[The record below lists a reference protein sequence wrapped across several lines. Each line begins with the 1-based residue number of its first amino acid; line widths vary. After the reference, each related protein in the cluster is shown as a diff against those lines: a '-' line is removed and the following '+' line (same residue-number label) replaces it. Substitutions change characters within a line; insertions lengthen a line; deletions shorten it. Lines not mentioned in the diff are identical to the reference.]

1 MTAAPAAPDAQHP
14 RHPRRPLRIGNASGF
29 YGDRF
34 DALREMLT
42 GGPLDVL
49 TGDYLAELTML
60 ILGRDRLKN
69 PDLGYAKTFLRQLEE
84 GLGLA
89 HERGVRIV
97 TNAGGLNPAGLA
109 DAVRALAAE
118 AGVPVTVAHV
128 EGDDLMPY
136 GEGALT
142 ANAYLGSAG
151 ITACLRAGADV
162 VVTGRVTDAALVSG
176 PAAWWFDWAAD
187 DYDRLAGAVA
197 AGHVLEC
204 GTQATGGNYSFFTA
218 HDVRRPGFPLAE
230 VSEDGSAVIT
240 KHPGT
245 GGVVSPGTVTAQLLY
260 ETQGVR
266 YLGPDVTARLDTVR
280 LSADGPD
287 RVRISGVLGEPPPA
301 TLKVGVTRIG
311 GWRNEVVFV
320 LTGLDVEAK
329 AALVRAQLSEALEGV
344 ADVRWTLSRTD
355 HEDAPTEETASA
367 LLRLV
372 VRDASPDRV
381 GRGLTSAAIELAL
394 GSYPGFHVTSPPG
407 PAQPYGVFGSDCVP
421 AESVPQVAVLP
432 DGSRR
437 PVPVARRPAPGACGP
452 GRRSRD
458 SAPDPTGAPPP
469 DPRASNAG
477 EAEQDPAPPAFEERG
492 PGRSPDLAASPA
504 SEAGGPGPSP
514 DPSASPA
521 FEARGLGRSL
531 GSGRGGVGESPAG
544 RTTRAPLGSVAGAR
558 SGDKGGDANVGVWV
572 ESAAAWDWL
581 HRTLTVEVLQDLL
594 PEARDLPVT
603 RHVLPNLRALN
614 FVIPGILGD
623 GVASGHRFD
632 PQAKALGE
640 WLRAR
645 RLDIPTHLL
654 PEPAPAPAPATAP
667 ATAPDPDPD
676 PATEPA
682 TTPEGTGS

>member
-1 MTAAPAAPDAQHP
+1 
-14 RHPRRPLRIGNASGF
+14 
-29 YGDRF
+29 
-34 DALREMLT
+34 MLT
-42 GGPLDVL
+42 GGELDVV

-97 TNAGGLNPAGLA
+97 ANSGGLNPAGLA

-118 AGVPVTVAHV
+118 AGVPVRVAHV

-136 GEGALT
+136 EEGALT
-142 ANAYLGSAG
+142 ANAYLGGAG

-162 VVTGRVTDAALVSG
+162 IVTGRVTDAALVSG
-176 PAAWWFDWAAD
+176 PAAWWFDWAPD
-187 DYDRLAGAVA
+187 DYDRLAGAVV

-230 VSEDGSAVIT
+230 ISEDGSSVIT

-245 GGVVSPGTVTAQLLY
+245 GGAVTTGTVTAQLLY

-280 LSADGPD
+280 LTEEDTD
-287 RVRISGVLGEPPPA
+287 RVRVTGVRGEAPP
-301 TLKVGVTRIG
+301 TSLKVGVTRIG

-329 AALVRAQLSEALEGV
+329 AQLVRAQLSDALEGV
-344 ADVRWTLSRTD
+344 ADAAWTLSRTD

-372 VRDASPDRV
+372 VRDPSPDRV

-394 GSYPGFHVTSPPG
+394 ASYPGFHVTAPPG
-407 PAQPYGVFGSDCVP
+407 PAQPYGVFTSALVP
-421 AESVPQVAVLP
+421 ASDVPHAAVLP
-432 DGSRR
+432 DGTRV
-437 PVPVARRPAPGACGP
+437 PVPAAP
-452 GRRSRD
+452 R
-458 SAPDPTGAPPP
+458 T
-469 DPRASNAG
+469 
-477 EAEQDPAPPAFEERG
+477 APPAY
-492 PGRSPDLAASPA
+492 
-504 SEAGGPGPSP
+504 
-514 DPSASPA
+514 
-521 FEARGLGRSL
+521 EARGA
-531 GSGRGGVGESPAG
+531 GGGATVPGGAGAGESPEG
-544 RTTRAPLGSVAGAR
+544 PTTRAPLGAVAGAR

-572 ESAAAWDWL
+572 ESDAAWAWL
-581 HRTLTVEVLQDLL
+581 ERTLTVELLRELL

-603 RHVLPNLRALN
+603 RHALPRLRALN
-614 FVIPGILGD
+614 FTVTGLLGD

-645 RLDIPTHLL
+645 HLDIPSHLL
-654 PEPAPAPAPATAP
+654 PTPA
-667 ATAPDPDPD
+667 
-676 PATEPA
+676 
-682 TTPEGTGS
+682 PEGTGS